1 MADAIRVSTQV
12 TGSEKTM
19 SFETGKLATQ
29 SQGAVLASIDGTT
42 VLVTANAARGVRDGI
57 DFFQLTVDVE
67 ERAYAAGKIPGA
79 FFRR

>member
-29 SQGAVLASIDGTT
+29 SQGAVLASIDGT
-42 VLVTANAARGVRDGI
+42 
-57 DFFQLTVDVE
+57 
-67 ERAYAAGKIPGA
+67 
-79 FFRR
+79 